1 MKAIILLVVGLV
13 TAGTGFI
20 VYFATN
26 SAHTATATSAAASV
40 GIDLGMTMLL
50 PSIICWA
57 VGGMLT
63 LFGVIGLLGGL
74 ARNGELKEIAAG
86 GLQTGARITFVD
98 RNYTLLLNNRPVYSI
113 VEYVFRDNMGREIVR
128 RADNIKTDK
137 VIRAGWQVG
146 SMIQVRYLAQ
156 NPYKSGIM
164 FAEI

>member
-1 MKAIILLVVGLV
+1 MKALIFLV
-13 TAGTGFI
+13 TGLITVGVGF
-20 VYFATN
+20 VVFFATN
-26 SAHTATATSAAASV
+26 NAGTASATSAAASV
-40 GIDLGMTMLL
+40 GIDLGLTMLL

-57 VGGMLT
+57 VGGL
-63 LFGVIGLLGGL
+63 LLLLGVFGLLGGM
-74 ARNGELKEIAAG
+74 ARNTELKEIAAG
-86 GLQTGARITFVD
+86 GVQANARITFLD

-128 RADNIKTDK
+128 RADNIKTDQ

-146 SMIQVRYLAQ
+146 SMIQVRYLPQ